1 MQLRSSML
9 LVQAT
14 AEAKGR
20 KESTARSW
28 LASKRRRRKE
38 QRMKANAE
46 LGISAELKPM
56 MVRLNQTAYVFL
68 TVCAKGAVTTQR

>member
-20 KESTARSW
+20 EESTARSW
-28 LASKRRRRKE
+28 LASTNKTKKKKEEESKR
-38 QRMKANAE
+38 
-46 LGISAELKPM
+46 
-56 MVRLNQTAYVFL
+56 
-68 TVCAKGAVTTQR
+68 